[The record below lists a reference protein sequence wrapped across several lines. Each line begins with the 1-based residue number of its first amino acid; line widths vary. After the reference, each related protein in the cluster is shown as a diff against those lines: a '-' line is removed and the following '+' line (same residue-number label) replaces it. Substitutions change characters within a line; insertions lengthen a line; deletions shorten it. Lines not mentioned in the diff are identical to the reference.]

1 MTHFD
6 YSLKIATLMY
16 GGMFLWIFLCVF
28 VIRHTSPL
36 LILFFVVTLLMLPY
50 VPNIINKI
58 LINVTTGVTSIWV
71 VIIAWLTVT

>member
-16 GGMFLWIFLCVF
+16 GGMFLWICCFFVF

-36 LILFFVVTLLMLPY
+36 LTFFCCYSVD